1 MKVHIMP
8 HGWMAPET
16 TARPKARFFTFL
28 SVIWAGVALIGG
40 LLLSP
45 GEPASG
51 SSELSYIAWLMLV
64 PEPIF
69 VGLAIYFRL
78 VERPRKVPTPP
89 GWEGPVIH

>member
-1 MKVHIMP
+1 MKPQIMP
-8 HGWMAPET
+8 QGWMAPET

-28 SVIWAGVALIGG
+28 SAVWAGLALIGV
-40 LLLSP
+40 LLLWH
-45 GEPASG
+45 GESWSG
-51 SSELSYIAWLMLV
+51 LSELRHIAWLFVV

-89 GWEGPVIH
+89 SWEGPVIH